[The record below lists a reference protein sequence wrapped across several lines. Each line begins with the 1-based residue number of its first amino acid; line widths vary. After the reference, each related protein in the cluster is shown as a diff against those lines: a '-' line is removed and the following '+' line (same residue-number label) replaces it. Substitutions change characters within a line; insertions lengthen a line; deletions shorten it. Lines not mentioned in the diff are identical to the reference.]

1 MPLEV
6 NSLSLG
12 DLTVTGKGTK
22 QIPLRCKDGLLKL
35 QPGPSRVLWQPQ
47 AFNDPTATRVPIC
60 FEASPEVEDY
70 INRLDDWV
78 IKALAADS
86 LRYFG
91 SPLSVEQ
98 VREKYTSSLKT
109 NQKGYRH
116 LKAKMNI
123 AGRASAR
130 FWSPDAKKLGGPR
143 RTGPTASWS
152 PSWRSEAAGFWAWRW
167 ASLWSSR
174 MLWSP
179 RTPSRAPSGERGGP

>member
-12 DLTVTGKGTK
+12 DLTISGKGTK

-60 FEASPEVEDY
+60 FEATPEVEDY
-70 INRLDDWV
+70 ISRLDDWV

-86 LRYFG
+86 QRYFG

-109 NQKGYRH
+109 SQKGYKH

-123 AGRASAR
+123 MGRASVR
-130 FWSPDAKKLGGPR
+130 FWSHDGK
-143 RTGPTASWS
+143 TGPPLEDWTNRVVE
-152 PSWRSEAAGFWAWRW
+152 PILEF
-167 ASLWSSR
+167 
-174 MLWSP
+174 
-179 RTPSRAPSGERGGP
+179 RGCWFLGKEVGLLVELTDALVTQNTVACPFG

>member
-35 QPGPSRVLWQPQ
+35 QPGPLRVMWQPQ
-47 AFNDPTATRVPIC
+47 AYNEPTATRVPIC
-60 FEASPEVEDY
+60 FEATPEVEQY
-70 INRLDDWV
+70 IHQLDEWA

-86 LRYFG
+86 QRLFG
-91 SPLSVEQ
+91 AAATVDQ
-98 VREKYTSSLKT
+98 MRERYTSSLKT
-109 NQKGYRH
+109 SQKGYRH

-130 FWSPDAKKLGGPR
+130 FWTLGANKPGPPPEDWTNCAVEPILEIRGVWFLGKEVGLLVELTDALITENSVACPFG
-143 RTGPTASWS
+143 
-152 PSWRSEAAGFWAWRW
+152 
-167 ASLWSSR
+167 
-174 MLWSP
+174 
-179 RTPSRAPSGERGGP
+179 